1 MTNGMQGQNKLFDV
15 VATAVYVVGM
25 AKKRKKR
32 VADRATGDETRIG
45 LRVSAVEKQA
55 FVAAAD
61 KVNRTLTSWVL
72 NLCRIEVAKKR

>member
-1 MTNGMQGQNKLFDV
+1 MFDV

-25 AKKRKKR
+25 AKMRKKR
-32 VADRATGDETRIG
+32 GKASGDETRIG
-45 LRVSAVEKQA
+45 LRVSAAEKRV